1 MRGFKVSQVLVR
13 SVSGLALAAGLASP
27 VAAIAQTAPATA
39 AADPQQGTPQADT
52 SPAQLPEG
60 GASATNAVPDTS
72 ADDIVV
78 TGVRASLER
87 SIAIKRDSF
96 GVVDAISAEDIGKF
110 PDTNLAE
117 SLQRITGVSINRVN
131 GEGQQVT
138 VRGFGPDFNLVTLN
152 GRTLATSLVQV
163 VGSDNPSAGNGRSF
177 DFSNLSSEGV
187 KTLEVYK
194 TARSAIPSG
203 GIGATINIVTRRPLD
218 ARTPG
223 LTGSIGVK
231 ADYDTNV
238 EDCLSC
244 GDKVTP
250 EVTGLLS
257 WANPNETFGVAL
269 YGSYQKRNFS
279 TTSATANGWAV
290 RTLTDFLSDPSLVKP
305 GATIVNKP
313 SSGGTLVSY
322 PDSDARYHFS
332 ENNRERFNGQAVVQ
346 FRPTDSLT
354 LTADALFARQ
364 TAKERRSDSSIW
376 FSHPFDEVRFSDG
389 DDGVVT
395 ANYTHETNNGLN
407 GNPGGPKD
415 IAFEN
420 QYRAQK
426 NMLQDYGLNA
436 RWDVTSRFTLSFDGH
451 YSKAASTPDNPLGMS
466 QTAVGLAANVVAQH
480 SLDWSSGFPVADWT
494 FNDSVNGNKNGVF
507 DSGDVGSTVSNN
519 FIGSQRQTV
528 KEARIDGGW
537 DFGGGSR
544 FDFGGDYRDA
554 ETNAHTTT
562 TRSILGDWSAAHPGD
577 ADSVVGGLTQFC
589 LLCKFHHYD
598 PQAQGPELVAFR
610 TDATR
615 LFTGLSNLYKVSPS
629 ILSDSDDTIR
639 EKIWAAYGQVSWKGQ
654 LAGLNASLV
663 AGLRYE
669 HTNVRSASVFAL
681 PSAVEWQSDNDFALQ
696 TSGTQAFSAKGSYD
710 NLLPAMDF
718 QINFTGNLLGRFS
731 FGKTIAR
738 PTYDNL
744 FAVTGVGTPNRPT
757 YFGNSQPTATFGSPG
772 LQPLI
777 SDNVD
782 LSLEWYFKKD
792 SYLSIGLFDKR
803 VQNFIGNNTTSETI
817 FGLRDP
823 SSGAPGT
830 RSGQAV
836 AVLNA
841 LGIPVDEASLFTAT
855 ALIANSPSA
864 VAAQA
869 LLAANATTPASLAT
883 YETTIANQYNIVAN
897 SADPYFSY
905 QVTRPTNNK
914 SAQIYGFEIAG
925 QYFLGETGIG
935 VAAAYTHV
943 EGDIGFDVGAAPG
956 VTQFALQGLSDTANL
971 SLIYD
976 KSGLSARLAYNRRD
990 KFLASANRG
999 DVARNPTFVAP
1010 FNQLDLNVSY
1020 DITPHIAVTAE
1031 GINLTKETL
1040 KTYSRETHSIWFE
1053 QEIGSRFLV
1062 GARFRF

>member
-1 MRGFKVSQVLVR
+1 MRGITLSRALVR
-13 SVSGLALAAGLASP
+13 SVSGLALAAGMAAPTIAAAQAAP
-27 VAAIAQTAPATA
+27 VAG
-39 AADPQQGTPQADT
+39 AADPQQGTPQANT
-52 SPAQLPEG
+52 APGQQTEA
-60 GASATNAVPDTS
+60 GASATNAVPDEQ
-72 ADDIVV
+72 ANDIVV

-163 VGSDNPSAGNGRSF
+163 VGSDNPGAGNGRSF

-203 GIGATINIVTRRPLD
+203 GIGASINIVTRRPLD
-218 ARTPG
+218 AHSTG

-231 ADYDTNV
+231 ADYETSV
-238 EDCLSC
+238 KDCISC

-257 WANPNETFGVAL
+257 WANPNDTFGISL

-290 RTLTDFLSDPSLVKP
+290 RTLNEFLSDPSLVKP

-313 SSGGTLVSY
+313 ANGNALVSY

-332 ENNRERFNGQAVVQ
+332 ENNRERLNGQAVVQ
-346 FRPTDSLT
+346 FKPTDALT
-354 LTADALFARQ
+354 LTADALYARQ
-364 TAKERRSDSSIW
+364 SAKERRSDSSIW
-376 FSHPFDEVRFSDG
+376 FSHPFDEVRFSNG
-389 DDGVVT
+389 DNVVT
-395 ANYTHETNNGLN
+395 ADYTHETNNGLN

-420 QYRAQK
+420 QYRAQR
-426 NMLQDYGLNA
+426 NTLQDYGLNA
-436 RWDVTSRFTLSFDGH
+436 RWDVTDRFTLSVDGH

-466 QTAVGLAANVVAQH
+466 QTAVGLAANVVSEH
-480 SLDWSSGFPVADWT
+480 SLDWSSGFPVAKWT

-519 FIGSQRQTV
+519 FTGSQRQKV
-528 KEARIDGGW
+528 KEIRADGGW

-544 FDFGGDYRDA
+544 FDFGGNYRDA
-554 ETNAHTTT
+554 ETNARTTT

-577 ADSVVGGLTQFC
+577 ADSVVGGLQQFC

-598 PQAQGPELVAFR
+598 PQASGNQLVAFR

-615 LFTGLSNLYKVSPS
+615 LFTGLSKLYNATPS
-629 ILSDSDDTIR
+629 VLSDSNDTIR
-639 EKIWAAYGQVSWKGQ
+639 EKIWAVYGQVSWKGEF
-654 LAGLNASLV
+654 AGLKAGLV

-669 HTNVRSASVFAL
+669 RTNVLASSLFAL

-696 TSGTQAFSAKGSYD
+696 TSGSQAFSAKGHYD

-718 QINFTGNLLGRFS
+718 QVNFADNLIGRFS

-744 FAVTGVGTPNRPT
+744 FAVSSVGTPNRPT
-757 YFGNSQPTATFGSPG
+757 YFGNSQPTASLGNPN

-777 SDNVD
+777 SDNID

-792 SYLSIGLFDKR
+792 SYLSFGVFDKR
-803 VQNFIGNNTTSETI
+803 VQNFIGNNTTSETL

-823 SSGAPGT
+823 SSGAAGT
-830 RSGQAV
+830 RSGSAV
-836 AVLNA
+836 AALQA
-841 LGIPVDEASLFTAT
+841 LGVPIDEASLFTMT
-855 ALIANSPSA
+855 ALIANSPTP
-864 VAAQA
+864 AQA
-869 LLAANATTPASLAT
+869 QATYAANLSNIGPFQTA
-883 YETTIANQYNIVAN
+883 IANQYNITGNAN
-897 SADPYFSY
+897 DPYFSY
-905 QVTRPTNNK
+905 QVTRPINNK
-914 SAQIYGFEIAG
+914 SAQIYGFEVAG
-925 QYFLGETGIG
+925 QYFLGDTGFGISG
-935 VAAAYTHV
+935 AYTHV
-943 EGDIGFDVGAAPG
+943 EGDIGFDVAATPG
-956 VTQFALQGLSDTANL
+956 VTQFALQGLSDTANGT
-971 SLIYD
+971 LIYD
-976 KSGLSARLAYNRRD
+976 KSGISARLSYNWRA

-1010 FNQLDLNVSY
+1010 FGQLDVNISY
-1020 DITPHIAVTAE
+1020 DITPAFAITAE

-1040 KTYSRETHSIWFE
+1040 KTYSRQTNSIWFE

-1062 GARFRF
+1062 GARYKF